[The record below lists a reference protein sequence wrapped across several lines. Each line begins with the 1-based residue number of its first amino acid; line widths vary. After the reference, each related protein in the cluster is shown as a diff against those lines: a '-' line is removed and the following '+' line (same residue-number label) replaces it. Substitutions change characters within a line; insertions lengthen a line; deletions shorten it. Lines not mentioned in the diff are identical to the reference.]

1 MRPRPLPGHIQGV
14 YVQNILKLF
23 TRIATGLLEKN
34 DTEQIVQLSNLLLKK
49 LPSFISSGHIE
60 VQERASSAFV
70 LIQMLHDQL
79 DPSSTAADLQT
90 THDILADIDT
100 NENTAETAPEPKPT
114 EIHIVA
120 IEIVQEMALL
130 FAGDL
135 NPVAPKA
142 QRKVQIPDGLNLD
155 EWINPPPADSSSS
168 SEDEQTDLFI
178 GRDERPAAEGQQRN
192 VELSREEL
200 HKVKILNIII
210 FFIFVFNLSF
220 KFKPQKI
227 LLPLL
232 DS

>member
-79 DPSSTAADLQT
+79 APSSAAGDLRKT
-90 THDILADIDT
+90 DDILADIDT
-100 NENTAETAPEPKPT
+100 NENPIKTATTTPEPKT
-114 EIHIVA
+114 NEIPIVA

-142 QRKVQIPDGLNLD
+142 QRKVQIPESLNLD
-155 EWINPPPADSSSS
+155 EWINPPPVDSSSS
-168 SEDEQTDLFI
+168 SEDEQTDLFV

-192 VELSREEL
+192 VELSREEM
-200 HKVKILNIII
+200 HKVNYY
-210 FFIFVFNLSF
+210 V
-220 KFKPQKI
+220 
-227 LLPLL
+227 LLTNNNNYL
-232 DS
+232 